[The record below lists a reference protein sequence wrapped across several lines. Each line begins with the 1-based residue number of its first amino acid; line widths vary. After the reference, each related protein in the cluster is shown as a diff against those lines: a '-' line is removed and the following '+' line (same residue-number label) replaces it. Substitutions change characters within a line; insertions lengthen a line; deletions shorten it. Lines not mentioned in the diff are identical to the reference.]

1 MTRTP
6 RRGFDV
12 GEYQGRVA
20 RAQALMREQG
30 LAALLLTTEPEI
42 RYFTGFL
49 TRFWESPTRPWFLV
63 VPADGAPVAVIPAIG
78 EALMRKTWITDIR
91 TWPSPAPDDGV
102 SLLADALR
110 ELGGNSGRIGVPS
123 GPETVLRMPLA
134 SFDVIK
140 SRLAGLEFGGDAGII
155 RQLRMIKS
163 EAEIDKIRRA
173 CRIGDAA
180 FGRVEEIASP
190 GRPLEEVFRRFQ
202 MLCLE
207 HGADH
212 VAYLA
217 GGAGPNG
224 YDDVISPAGP
234 TPLRSG
240 DVLMLDTGVVWDGYF
255 CDFDRN
261 FAMGSSSAAV
271 SRGHR
276 QLIAATESAFAAL
289 QPGMTAAELK
299 AVMVRSIVADG
310 GTPSGGRFG
319 HGLGMQLTEWPS
331 LIEHDHTVVEENMV
345 LTLEPCVDLGGGTI
359 LVHEENVRVT
369 ATGGERLTRFASPE
383 IQVV

>member
-1 MTRTP
+1 MTP
-6 RRGFDV
+6 QPKRGFDIA
-12 GEYQGRVA
+12 EYQGRVA
-20 RAQALMREQG
+20 RAQAMMREQG

-42 RYFTGFL
+42 RYLSGFL

-63 VPADGAPVAVIPAIG
+63 LPADGAPIAVIPAIG
-78 EALMRKTWITDIR
+78 EALMRKTWIADIR

-102 SLLADALR
+102 GLLGDTLR
-110 ELGGNSGRIGVPS
+110 DVVGSSGRVGVPD
-123 GPETVLRMPLA
+123 GPETSVRMPLA
-134 SFDVIK
+134 SFEAVK
-140 SRLAGLEFGGDAGII
+140 ARLGSIEFGGDAGIM
-155 RQLRMIKS
+155 RRLRMIKS
-163 EAEIDKIRRA
+163 EAEIGKIRRA

-180 FGRVEEIASP
+180 FARVEEIASP

-240 DVLMLDTGVVWDGYF
+240 DVLMLDTGLVWDGYF

-261 FAMGSSSAAV
+261 FAMGSSNAAV
-271 SRGHR
+271 TRAHK
-276 QLIAATESAFAAL
+276 QLVAASEAAFAAL
-289 QPGMTAAELK
+289 RPGITAAELK
-299 AVMVRSIVADG
+299 AVMVASIVSDG

-331 LIEHDHTVVEENMV
+331 LIEHDHTVIAENMV
-345 LTLEPCVDLGGGTI
+345 LTLEPCVELGGGTI

-369 ATGGERLTRFASPE
+369 AAGGERLTRFASPE

>member
-63 VPADGAPVAVIPAIG
+63 LPADGAPVAVIPAIG

>member
-78 EALMRKTWITDIR
+78 EALMRKTWITDVR

-110 ELGGNSGRIGVPS
+110 ESGGNSGRIGVPS

-271 SRGHR
+271 TRAHK
-276 QLIAATESAFAAL
+276 QLVAASEAAFAAIR
-289 QPGMTAAELK
+289 PGITAAELK
-299 AVMVRSIVADG
+299 AVMMASIVSDG

>member
-12 GEYQGRVA
+12 GEYHGRVA

-63 VPADGAPVAVIPAIG
+63 LPAGGAPVAVIPAIG

>member
-12 GEYQGRVA
+12 GEYHGRVA

-63 VPADGAPVAVIPAIG
+63 LPAGGAPVAVIPAIG

-271 SRGHR
+271 TRAHK
-276 QLIAATESAFAAL
+276 QLVAASEAAFAAIR
-289 QPGMTAAELK
+289 PGITAAELK
-299 AVMVRSIVADG
+299 AVMMASIVSDG